1 MKVLI
6 DATIR
11 EFFLELVIT
20 LTEKGYFSYEE
31 DAHEYVNGLFKE
43 IKTNLPGMRH
53 KPAPKYYERYG
64 NNLYYATIRTNK
76 RTHWYPFFSKYEKE
90 GETIY
95 LVCYIGNNHTE
106 AHRLEI
112 HHTYS

>member
-1 MKVLI
+1 MNVLI
-6 DATIR
+6 EAHIR

-20 LTEKGYFSYEE
+20 LTEKGYFSYEA
-31 DAHEYVNGLFKE
+31 DAHEYVNELFHE

-64 NNLYYATIRTNK
+64 EGLYYATIRTNK
-76 RTHWYPFFSKYEKE
+76 RTHWYPFFSKYEKD

-95 LVCYIGNNHTE
+95 LVSYIGNNHTE
-106 AHRLEI
+106 AHRLNDEF
-112 HHTYS
+112 S